1 MSIVVHHNRRYTTMR
16 ILIIGIPHF
25 TSILGSLLLKEDANI
40 EYYGLTDAYAVR
52 CGIIPK
58 ILKADII
65 YCIWGTISRKN
76 GLYFKLAALANKKV
90 YMHWIGTDILKAKR
104 CYKMG
109 DCDKRIVRDAIHWA
123 EVPWTAKELEEIGI
137 RPEVVPLA
145 STIFPEV
152 VPPLPDQFTILTYL
166 PGDRPQFYGSEFIEM
181 LAEDIPE
188 VRILVF
194 SGGKKVYRSIHQ
206 NVKCFGW
213 VPEISDIYS
222 QGTVLVRMT
231 EHDGLSFMV
240 LESLAYGRHV
250 IWTYPYPGVISTKSY
265 PSLKE
270 EILRLYRM
278 HNSGELCINQEGR
291 EYVLREHH
299 PRKIARNIIKKLHE
313 PYEEG

>member
-1 MSIVVHHNRRYTTMR
+1 MLS
-16 ILIIGIPHF
+16 
-25 TSILGSLLLKEDANI
+25 SILSKEDANV
-40 EYYGLTDAYAVR
+40 EYYGLTDS
-52 CGIIPK
+52 CTIQLGIIPR

-76 GLYFKLAALANKKV
+76 GLYFKLVTLAKKKV

-104 CYKMG
+104 CYERG
-109 DCDKRIVRDAIHWA
+109 AWDKRIVRDAIHWA

-137 RPEVVPLA
+137 HSEVVPLA

-166 PGDRPQFYGSEFIEM
+166 PDDRPQFYGSEFIER

-188 VRILVF
+188 VRILVL

-206 NVKCFGW
+206 NVKCLGW

-265 PSLKE
+265 PLLKE
-270 EILRLYRM
+270 AILHLYGL
-278 HNSGELCINQEGR
+278 HNSGKLRLNQEGR
-291 EYVLREHH
+291 EFVLREHQ
-299 PRKIARNIIKKLHE
+299 PQKIAHNIIKKLRE

>member
-1 MSIVVHHNRRYTTMR
+1 MR

-25 TSILGSLLLKEDANI
+25 TSMLSSILSIEDADV
-40 EYYGLTDAYAVR
+40 EYYGLTESCKIR
-52 CGIIPK
+52 LGIIPR
-58 ILKADII
+58 ILKADVI

-90 YMHWIGTDILKAKR
+90 YMHWIGTDILKAK
-104 CYKMG
+104 
-109 DCDKRIVRDAIHWA
+109 DCFEKGNWDKRIVRDAIHWA

-137 RPEVVPLA
+137 HSEVVPLA

-166 PGDRPQFYGSEFIEM
+166 PDDRLQFYGSEFIER

-188 VRILVF
+188 VTILVL
-194 SGGKKVYRSIHQ
+194 SGGKNEYRSRHQ
-206 NVKCFGW
+206 NVKCLGW

-240 LESLAYGRHV
+240 LESLAHGRHV

-270 EILRLYRM
+270 AILRLYKM
-278 HNSGELCINQEGR
+278 HKSGELCINQEGR
-291 EYVLREHH
+291 EYVLREHQ
-299 PRKIARNIIKKLHE
+299 PRKIARHIIKKLRE
-313 PYEEG
+313 PHEEG